1 MTTET
6 RYLPAPPES
15 ALVITDAERE
25 EIADVAA
32 ELARAASG
40 ALDAPQ
46 WLAAA
51 RAASARLP
59 SRLQAAVREFRH
71 DAGPDGVLLV
81 RNLPV
86 PEQLPATPTRPGSVR
101 RSATTATGAIAMIML
116 QLGEVIAYRNE
127 KSGALVQD
135 VVPVPGRERQ
145 QSNAGSVLLEMHT
158 ENAFHRN
165 RPDYVGLLCV
175 RTDPTGDARLR
186 TASVRRAL
194 PLLSRQAREVLS
206 QERFVTEAPPSFG
219 GSRDLPPSPRP
230 ILRGAPED
238 HDVVVDFNSTHPL
251 DGDAKQ
257 AMEELRTAFE
267 GTAQAFALTAGDLAV
282 VDNRLSVH
290 GRTAFTPRYDGT
302 DRWLHRVYAVVDHR
316 RSRADR
322 RGGGSVLD

>member
-1 MTTET
+1 MTET
-6 RYLPAPPES
+6 RYLPAPAES
-15 ALVITDAERE
+15 AVVITDGERE
-25 EIADVAA
+25 EIARVAG
-32 ELARAASG
+32 ELALAASG
-40 ALDAPQ
+40 VVDGTE

-59 SRLQAAVREFRH
+59 RRLQAAVREFRH
-71 DAGPDGVLLV
+71 DAGPDAVLLV

-86 PEQLPATPTRPGSVR
+86 PDRLPATPTLPGSVQR
-101 RSATTATGAIAMIML
+101 TATTATGAMAMVML
-116 QLGEVIAYRNE
+116 QLGEIVAYRNE

-145 QSNAGSVLLEMHT
+145 QSNAGSVLLQMHT
-158 ENAFHRN
+158 ENAFHRS

-186 TASVRRAL
+186 TASIRRAL
-194 PLLSRQAREVLS
+194 PLLSREALEVLS
-206 QERFVTEAPPSFG
+206 QERFITEAPPSFG
-219 GSRDLPPSPRP
+219 GAQGLPPSPYP
-230 ILRGAPED
+230 VLRGASED

-251 DGDAKQ
+251 DDTARH
-257 AMEELRTAFE
+257 ALEELRTAFE
-267 GTAQAFALTAGDLAV
+267 ATARGFALTAGDLAV
-282 VDNRLSVH
+282 VDNRLAVH

-322 RGGGSVLD
+322 RDGGSVLD